1 MTADPSTG
9 PSTGPG
15 TDSAGAAEDFV
26 FGRTQAER
34 EEILLP
40 ELQQLTEHH
49 RANCAGYDR
58 ILGALGIKP
67 GGAGGTIAELP
78 WLPVR
83 LFKHHDLASIPPDEI
98 FKTLTSSGTTG
109 AEVSRIHL
117 DKAAAGDQTR
127 ALSRT
132 LQAVLGKQRLPM
144 LMVDTPSVVKD
155 RRSFSARGAGVLGMA
170 GFGRDHT
177 YVLDAEGRPDPE
189 AVRAFLAAHGDAPFL
204 VFGFTFMV
212 WQYLYEVAAE
222 HRLDLSQG
230 ILVHSGGWKKL
241 ADRAVDNAEFRAR
254 FAADTGLT
262 RIHNYYGMVE
272 QIGTVFV
279 EGPDGDALYCPDFAD
294 VVVRDPRTWREQP
307 VGTPGVI
314 EVVSTLPKSYPGHVL
329 LTEDLGVVHG
339 IDDGHWP
346 GKRFSVLGRLPR
358 AEARGCSDTY
368 AESAAGPAEAASADP
383 QGEQAA

>member
-1 MTADPSTG
+1 MTAP
-9 PSTGPG
+9 
-15 TDSAGAAEDFV
+15 AGV
-26 FGRTQAER
+26 FSRTQAQR
-34 EEILLP
+34 EAELLP
-40 ELQQLTEHH
+40 ELVALTAHH
-49 RANCAGYDR
+49 RANCTEYDR
-58 ILGALGIKP
+58 ILAALGV
-67 GGAGGTIAELP
+67 AGTAGSIAELP

-83 LFKHHDLASIPPDEI
+83 LFKHHDLASVPREEI

-109 AEVSRIHL
+109 AEVSRIYL
-117 DKAAAGDQTR
+117 DRQAAADQTR

-132 LQAVLGKQRLPM
+132 LQTVLGGQRLPM

-177 YVLDAEGRPDPE
+177 YVLDADGRPDPD
-189 AVRAFLAAHGDAPFL
+189 AVARFLGTHGNAPFL

-212 WQYLYEVAAE
+212 WQYLYEVAAA
-222 HRLDLSQG
+222 HAFDLSHG

-241 ADRAVDNAEFRAR
+241 ADRAVDNATFRAR

-294 VVVRDPRTWREQP
+294 VVIRDPETWAEQP
-307 VGTPGVI
+307 PGTPGLI
-314 EVVSTLPKSYPGHVL
+314 EVVSNLPRSYPGHVL

-339 IDDGHWP
+339 IDDGYWP

-358 AEARGCSDTY
+358 AEARGCSDTFTE
-368 AESAAGPAEAASADP
+368 APSPAADQASGQASDRAADS